1 MKPEN
6 EEKLN
11 KYVGRLIE
19 RNLREEEA
27 EPEEDTAESYFE
39 KFENFIDKSNLHKYV
54 KFKSKEDK
62 LKAIIKF
69 ASILGISKKQLSHL
83 FRSANKVEK

>member
-6 EEKLN
+6 KLKLN
-11 KYVGRLIE
+11 TYISKLVE
-19 RNLREEEA
+19 RHIREDEEE
-27 EPEEDTAESYFE
+27 PEVDSEASYFE

-62 LKAIIKF
+62 TKAIVKF
-69 ASILGISKKQLSHL
+69 ASILGISKKQLGHL
-83 FRSANKVEK
+83 FRQANKIEN